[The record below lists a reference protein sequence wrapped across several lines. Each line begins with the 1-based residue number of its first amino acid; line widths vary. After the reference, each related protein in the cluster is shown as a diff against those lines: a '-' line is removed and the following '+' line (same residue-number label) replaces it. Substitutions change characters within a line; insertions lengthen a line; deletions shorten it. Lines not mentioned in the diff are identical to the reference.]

1 MNKTFQPWEFEKR
14 IYQKWI
20 DEGCFTPKIDKTKK
34 PFTIVIPP
42 PNITGELHMGHALNN
57 TLQDIIIRYKRMDGD
72 CTLWL
77 PGTDHASIA
86 TELKVVEMIKQK
98 FNKTKAEIGREEFLR
113 QAYLWKEK
121 YGGRIV
127 EQLKRL
133 GSSCDWTREAFTMD
147 ERCSKAVREVFV
159 KLYEKGLIY
168 RDSWIINWCPSCRTA
183 LSDAEVE
190 YEEQDSHL
198 WHIKYPYA
206 DGKGY
211 VIIATTRPET
221 MLGDTAVAVNPKD
234 KRYLDIIGKELI
246 LPLTGRKIPV
256 IADDYV
262 EMDFGTGALK
272 ITPAH
277 DPNDFEIGLR
287 HNLEVIKVIED
298 NGVMS
303 ENTEKYKGL
312 DRYTARERIVEELK
326 KEGLIEKIQDYKHN
340 VGKCYRCD
348 CDIEPMVSKQWFVKM
363 QPLASPAIKAVRE
376 GETRFVPQRF
386 EKIYFNWMENIRDW
400 CISRQL
406 WWGHRIPCWYC
417 QDCGEQIVSRIDPK
431 ACKCGSQNLK
441 QDEDVL
447 DTWFSSALW
456 PFSTLGYP
464 DKTEDLEYFYPTSL
478 LVTAYD
484 IIFFWVARMIF
495 SGLEHMGEVPFPEV
509 LIHGIVRDPE
519 GRKMSKSLGNGV
531 DPILLIDKYGAD
543 SLRFSLS
550 TGVAP
555 GGDTRFS
562 EDKMESSRNFINKI
576 WNASRYV
583 FMNTEGKDL
592 KQMGAFEYTPADK
605 WILRKLN
612 GVIGEVRRNIEHYE
626 IGLALAKLYDF
637 VWSDFCDWY
646 IELTKPILYS
656 GDENKKTETLTVLV
670 YVLKKILKLCHPF
683 IPFVTE
689 EIYSYF
695 EKDILMVQKYP
706 EQKKEYDFEEDF
718 DIIKEIIVKVRNIRA
733 EMNVSQ
739 TKRIPLYIVSKE
751 KRDLIEECRLYIEKL
766 AGVSQITFISDKGE
780 LTQKVSNA
788 VTNHAEL
795 YIPLGEL
802 IDFDKEI
809 VRLSKELEKAEN
821 EIQRGEKMLSNQGFL
836 SKAPEKLVAEE
847 RLKLQKNIE
856 LKERI
861 KSQIDYLK

>member
-1 MNKTFQPWEFEKR
+1 
-14 IYQKWI
+14 
-20 DEGCFTPKIDKTKK
+20 
-34 PFTIVIPP
+34 
-42 PNITGELHMGHALNN
+42 
-57 TLQDIIIRYKRMDGD
+57 
-72 CTLWL
+72 
-77 PGTDHASIA
+77 
-86 TELKVVEMIKQK
+86 
-98 FNKTKAEIGREEFLR
+98 
-113 QAYLWKEK
+113 
-121 YGGRIV
+121 
-127 EQLKRL
+127 
-133 GSSCDWTREAFTMD
+133 
-147 ERCSKAVREVFV
+147 
-159 KLYEKGLIY
+159 
-168 RDSWIINWCPSCRTA
+168 
-183 LSDAEVE
+183 
-190 YEEQDSHL
+190 
-198 WHIKYPYA
+198 
-206 DGKGY
+206 
-211 VIIATTRPET
+211 
-221 MLGDTAVAVNPKD
+221 
-234 KRYLDIIGKELI
+234 
-246 LPLTGRKIPV
+246 
-256 IADDYV
+256 
-262 EMDFGTGALK
+262 
-272 ITPAH
+272 
-277 DPNDFEIGLR
+277 
-287 HNLEVIKVIED
+287 
-298 NGVMS
+298 
-303 ENTEKYKGL
+303 
-312 DRYTARERIVEELK
+312 
-326 KEGLIEKIQDYKHN
+326 
-340 VGKCYRCD
+340 
-348 CDIEPMVSKQWFVKM
+348 
-363 QPLASPAIKAVRE
+363 
-376 GETRFVPQRF
+376 
-386 EKIYFNWMENIRDW
+386 
-400 CISRQL
+400 
-406 WWGHRIPCWYC
+406 
-417 QDCGEQIVSRIDPK
+417 
-431 ACKCGSQNLK
+431 
-441 QDEDVL
+441 
-447 DTWFSSALW
+447 
-456 PFSTLGYP
+456 
-464 DKTEDLEYFYPTSL
+464 
-478 LVTAYD
+478 
-484 IIFFWVARMIF
+484 
-495 SGLEHMGEVPFPEV
+495 MGEVPFPEV

-637 VWSDFCDWY
+637 IWSEFCDWY

-670 YVLKKILKLCHPF
+670 YVLKEILKLCHPF

>member
-1 MNKTFQPWEFEKR
+1 M
-14 IYQKWI
+14 
-20 DEGCFTPKIDKTKK
+20 
-34 PFTIVIPP
+34 
-42 PNITGELHMGHALNN
+42 
-57 TLQDIIIRYKRMDGD
+57 
-72 CTLWL
+72 
-77 PGTDHASIA
+77 
-86 TELKVVEMIKQK
+86 
-98 FNKTKAEIGREEFLR
+98 
-113 QAYLWKEK
+113 
-121 YGGRIV
+121 
-127 EQLKRL
+127 
-133 GSSCDWTREAFTMD
+133 
-147 ERCSKAVREVFV
+147 
-159 KLYEKGLIY
+159 
-168 RDSWIINWCPSCRTA
+168 
-183 LSDAEVE
+183 
-190 YEEQDSHL
+190 
-198 WHIKYPYA
+198 
-206 DGKGY
+206 
-211 VIIATTRPET
+211 
-221 MLGDTAVAVNPKD
+221 
-234 KRYLDIIGKELI
+234 
-246 LPLTGRKIPV
+246 
-256 IADDYV
+256 
-262 EMDFGTGALK
+262 
-272 ITPAH
+272 
-277 DPNDFEIGLR
+277 
-287 HNLEVIKVIED
+287 
-298 NGVMS
+298 
-303 ENTEKYKGL
+303 
-312 DRYTARERIVEELK
+312 
-326 KEGLIEKIQDYKHN
+326 
-340 VGKCYRCD
+340 
-348 CDIEPMVSKQWFVKM
+348 
-363 QPLASPAIKAVRE
+363 
-376 GETRFVPQRF
+376 
-386 EKIYFNWMENIRDW
+386 
-400 CISRQL
+400 
-406 WWGHRIPCWYC
+406 
-417 QDCGEQIVSRIDPK
+417 SRIDPK
-431 ACKCGSQNLK
+431 ACKCGSKNLK

-670 YVLKKILKLCHPF
+670 YVLKEILKLCHPF